1 MGPPRQQ
8 VPSPREVCL
17 DSEAKRLIE
26 ELRLVAIRADVGD
39 VKGQYSGKS

>member
-1 MGPPRQQ
+1 M
-8 VPSPREVCL
+8 PSPRELCL

-26 ELRLVAIRADVGD
+26 ELGVVAIRADVGD